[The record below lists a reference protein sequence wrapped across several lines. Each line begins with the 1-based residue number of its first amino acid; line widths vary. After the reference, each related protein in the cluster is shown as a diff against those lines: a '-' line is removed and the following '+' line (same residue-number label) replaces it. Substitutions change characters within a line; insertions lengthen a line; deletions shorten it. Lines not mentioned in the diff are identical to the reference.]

1 LELELDYFKGIFQYL
16 ILATGIAFAG
26 HSISSGLFY
35 FKDFNRSIKV
45 KGLSERKVKA
55 DLAIWSLD
63 LSVTGESLKKIH
75 QTFSKTKID
84 VTNFM
89 TKLGFTNNE
98 MESSSIKVVDQEAN
112 QYGNKKVKKSSRFI
126 ASMTLTVSSNRVDLV
141 KSSGSRTIELL
152 NKGII
157 LKRDTQSFLFTSLN
171 NIKSSMLEE
180 ATKKADEAAQ
190 AFATHS
196 NLKRGE
202 LKSVRQGLFTIA
214 DSNSVNSWG
223 NTQSMY
229 KNIRVIVHAD
239 FFLGSRK

>member
-1 LELELDYFKGIFQYL
+1 MDYFKGIFQYL

-26 HSISSGLFY
+26 HSISNGLFY

-63 LSVTGESLKKIH
+63 LSVTGESLKNIH
-75 QTFSKTKID
+75 HSFSQTQID

-89 TKLGFTNNE
+89 KKLGFTESE

-112 QYGNKKVKKSSRFI
+112 QYGNKKVKKNSRFI
-126 ASMTLTVSSNRVDLV
+126 TSMTLTISSKRVDLV

-171 NIKSSMLEE
+171 NVKSSMLEE
-180 ATKKADEAAQ
+180 ATKKAGEAAQ

-202 LKSVRQGLFTIA
+202 LKL
-214 DSNSVNSWG
+214 
-223 NTQSMY
+223 
-229 KNIRVIVHAD
+229 
-239 FFLGSRK
+239 